1 MKKTLIIAAMS
12 SMLFV
17 ACSGEAKKEATT
29 DTLTNDT
36 TMSTVD
42 TSATHADT
50 TAVPVD
56 SAAID
61 SATKAHGH
69 KH

>member
-29 DTLTNDT
+29 DSTATE
-36 TMSTVD
+36 TMATSVD
-42 TSATHADT
+42 TSAVKTDSTTVAKDT
-50 TAVPVD
+50 VAMD
-56 SAAID
+56 SAEA
-61 SATKAHGH
+61 AHGH